1 MHVSLFWAHLMA
13 PTGSQNSCSDLQVT
27 IATALQVSLDTFHLQ
42 LRKSFIYNSH
52 NTATRKRKKSKK
64 KAIQLWLVFLVHL
77 SCLMQKC
84 VHILTR
90 KIQTRNL

>member
-52 NTATRKRKKSKK
+52 NTATRKRKKKQKK
-64 KAIQLWLVFLVHL
+64 GNSVVAGLVSAPQLSDVKMCTH
-77 SCLMQKC
+77 S
-84 VHILTR
+84 
-90 KIQTRNL
+90 N